1 MQTAQRDASIQPAAV
16 INSVSIS
23 HACPA
28 LPGSIVAA
36 AAALACC
43 ELARTGGEAGVSSRQ
58 PVRAAQLAEADG
70 RSLLPAG
77 SADCSDVLP
86 QQVRSMQ
93 ELDELG
99 HLLETPE
106 NRNKLV
112 SNASGT

>member
-1 MQTAQRDASIQPAAV
+1 MQTAQRDASVQPAAV
-16 INSVSIS
+16 INSVSIT

-43 ELARTGGEAGVSSRQ
+43 ELARTGREAGMSSRHQ
-58 PVRAAQLAEADG
+58 CEQLNLLRQNVA
-70 RSLLPAG
+70 SLLPAG

-93 ELDELG
+93 ELDELE

-112 SNASGT
+112 SNASDT